1 MKLSKKELWKNFRI
15 EFPHR
20 FRLRMMQLFNPWNRS
35 YLTESYLFRWLTR
48 IFSGRERLIKL
59 LHFRIL
65 ITLFLRD
72 LRSFGVNQTIKVVI
86 LLTVP
91 VFMYRVNFHLNEK
104 KHMVF
109 IAPNFTKNLLMV
121 PHLFVSLSKYDTN
134 LLNNKNGI
142 ISENQGPKSWE
153 TSSKS
158 EDSPISW
165 NLFQIFSNTLSIYE
179 SYMRTVAT
187 KKSHQSFELWKRPQD
202 DHPFQHFMKLERMR
216 KVDFWKTRTY
226 LLKYPSSI
234 CVSSLD
240 PGWTIFRKNRADLN
254 HLNCIR
260 FMNRSSPW
268 NISSSVCDKN
278 KEQWKRMVLE
288 IIDQFSLSM
297 TKSHRVDD
305 NQIALD
311 IDYYMINPFYE
322 LNESRLLNQIFNRRG
337 KLKDQFLLSL
347 LNIIDKDNIVVD
359 EIRKEKDRAESL
371 AQLRFHQYKM
381 KVYGHFS
388 KAKYAF
394 TFQKVFKKYN
404 VIENEFILYLRFY
417 LRSGR
422 NLLWTLLNIIDKDN
436 IVVDELR
443 MKKYRAELIL
453 ERAESLAQLILNS
466 KEKTL
471 SNWIKKESLNNV
483 MENAINQHS
492 STWRKVHKKW
502 VDRSIL
508 RIGKY
513 INRNFIVY
521 NWSIQTEYLKN
532 GFKQFVSSSSFSH
545 NYVKLKNRLFDT
557 NEYRVLVP
565 RDIHLALKGFIEFF
579 LFKNLFI
586 DFDFFDK
593 KLLISIHF
601 PNLLSNWW
609 SKFRSKF
616 NINYIV
622 GHKSVIIDFFMKDEE
637 SYDTPEKLKWR
648 ALALEGYES
657 LFDEL
662 IKLAINLNEWFGPLF
677 NKLLKLI
684 QSIVVRIVDESQR
697 LDIIDEGT
705 ISQSVLNEIPINQSI
720 WSLFDNQKDGMECF
734 DNTDLWARL
743 NDRNWLNPLKQSSSS
758 SLRAS
763 FEKANTIEFFDYLHH
778 PRLNYNKRLSPYME
792 KIHIKNNNLTYRQL
806 FYLFP
811 IHNNLFPLPID
822 GINPVFLK
830 KEIIPLIRS
839 QVANILL
846 AKYLGDRTLI
856 YDSYKS
862 LNLLTQLNYFVH
874 DKRAISSIEEIST
887 IPFTREQQ
895 IVVDFEKNSCPP
907 FLNSSYS
914 KENNVSWYNS
924 DSGQDIDLIKS
935 QSYAE
940 DLRFIFE
947 TLFMKMNNIEINR
960 KFVKDSTSIE
970 SSKDTIEKKAIYL
983 TSPWWKCLED
993 VLLDTFMEIKKS
1005 TLLNKDKE
1013 ILSRVFQFQINSSK
1027 WEFFE
1032 TYRLCILTSAWWKYF
1047 EDIFFYPLLQILIT
1061 SRDQFASILDLIQ
1074 YKNEFL
1080 IHILDIFNILWAL
1093 PHKLLAILEWKLKKN
1108 LEKFF
1113 NYVFNYVSYY
1123 FFKFSSNVS
1132 YYVSKIYSYVS
1143 HYYYKYIHKYTSPY
1157 VSRIYNY
1164 CSRSKRWRNWYFSL
1178 LSLVRFFKGEKEDQK
1193 QELEMSE
1200 IEIRDLGRKIPF
1212 TLFDQITLIPPH
1224 PSRKLTFKEMK
1235 MKERFK
1241 MMERFITDVKNGL
1254 IKNEK
1259 SLVLSV
1265 FSLTIWYF
1273 LFCLFLFPVH
1283 ILNVTKDF
1291 SFWKDRVDDPEAF
1304 EELYG
1309 KFQTLQE
1316 PMPEIILGW
1325 FIDYE
1330 DLRIPIK
1337 GIYNYFIR
1345 KWSYTLELKWKTSI
1359 FPIYTEVLN
1368 CSKIDQNT
1376 SRKLAHFLI
1385 KEKSLSQLELKL
1397 LTNPKDFTF
1406 KWISPVTTDPNMP
1419 IAGYINE
1426 QPGLNYL
1433 RYLAE
1438 ICQEGLINSTNKF
1451 DQFGSAERSVF
1462 LAFYNKITSSQK
1474 YRWDNLSSSRL
1485 KPFSL
1490 DLGRSSSY
1498 FSKRIL
1504 LIGPMETGRSYL
1516 VKSLATDSYIPLIK
1530 ISLRY
1535 FLPQR
1540 NDWKY
1545 ELYEEAEDPM
1555 LYVPSIFEDTVENKL
1570 ERKDIDD
1577 VRILRKHLVFKR
1589 IQQFILAL
1597 ELAKAMSPCVI
1608 WIPNIHELYFESY
1621 FLGILVERL
1630 FKENFPGIVIAST
1643 HLPKKVDP
1651 ATIGSDGLDRTI
1663 HIRMLPFSQR
1673 QREFA
1678 ILCRSKGVDLEKEL
1692 SCLDEFGFRTKGFD
1706 ARDLAALTNE
1716 VFLISLQ
1723 EERSVIDT
1731 NTFRLAFNRNTR
1743 GLAGFD
1749 VQEYERLPY
1758 KVGKAFIQHTF
1769 RSMDPLFADQ
1779 DFWSKRSFYLSHWYL
1794 EPSIAGASIKEL
1806 TIFCHILGCLAGS
1819 AAQDS
1824 WFISERNRENWRPI
1838 DKFIKNDFALA
1849 SSLLESFLIEFSLG
1863 ISRSKSKF
1871 DQSIILTFAGQDIVT
1886 NHFNMMQKGISY
1898 YVNKKILKK
1907 ENKFFRD
1914 HEDQDDSKFL
1924 NHIVWAPR
1932 TWRLSFL
1939 RSNQFDS
1946 ITRSNQFV
1954 ELLQDY
1960 EDFSDF
1966 KSMEK
1971 KIDSP
1976 YGRPDQ
1982 KDRILQKW
1990 SSEMKAMLKERRIIL
2005 GEEAFD
2011 IDYLMQYQ
2019 SSNQSIFFLERFIW
2033 NPTSFLFQEKRINLC
2048 PRRELFINEE
2058 MLKRIYIT
2066 YIPKRRE
2073 VAKNPFKHRR
2083 VFGVY
2088 NENRILKMKKWKL
2101 QDIIPGDHMVSFQ
2114 RIQAYVTEW
2123 RHISPYNP
2131 SSTYSRWLVE
2141 FSPMFDRLEFSVD
2154 RQRGNNRCLSES
2166 FIHNFLFESY
2176 QYLVNMFLSNKIL
2189 LNKMTK
2195 TLLKNKILYPN
2206 EIVHLIAE
2214 ERNRNKRD

>member
-1 MKLSKKELWKNFRI
+1 MKLGKKELWNIFRI
-15 EFPHR
+15 EFRQR
-20 FRLRMMQLFNPWNRS
+20 FRLQMMQLFNPWNRS

-59 LHFRIL
+59 FHFRVL

-91 VFMYRVNFHLNEK
+91 VFIYRVNFYSNEK

-134 LLNNKNGI
+134 ILNNKNGI
-142 ISENQGPKSWE
+142 ISENQGQKSWE

-158 EDSPISW
+158 EDSSISW

-179 SYMRTVAT
+179 SYMGTVAT
-187 KKSHQSFELWKRPQD
+187 KKSLQRFKLLKRPQD

-240 PGWTIFRKNRADLN
+240 PGWTIFRKNKADLN
-254 HLNCIR
+254 HLNCIQ

-278 KEQWKRMVLE
+278 KEQWKKMVLE
-288 IIDQFSLSM
+288 ITDQFSLSM
-297 TKSHRVDD
+297 TKPRQVDD
-305 NQIALD
+305 NKIALD
-311 IDYYMINPFYE
+311 IDYYMTNPFYE

-337 KLKDQFLLSL
+337 KLKDHFLLIL

-359 EIRKEKDRAESL
+359 EIRK
-371 AQLRFHQYKM
+371 
-381 KVYGHFS
+381 
-388 KAKYAF
+388 
-394 TFQKVFKKYN
+394 
-404 VIENEFILYLRFY
+404 
-417 LRSGR
+417 
-422 NLLWTLLNIIDKDN
+422 
-436 IVVDELR
+436 
-443 MKKYRAELIL
+443 KKYRAELIL

-471 SNWIKKESLNNV
+471 SNWIKNESLNNV
-483 MENAINQHS
+483 MQNAINKHS
-492 STWRKVHKKW
+492 STWIKVHKKW

-513 INRNFIVY
+513 INHNFIVY

-545 NYVKLKNRLFDT
+545 NYVKFKNRVVDP

-565 RDIHLALKGFIEFF
+565 IDIHLALKGFLEFF
-579 LFKNLFI
+579 FYKNLFI
-586 DFDFFDK
+586 DFFDE
-593 KLLISIHF
+593 KLSISIHF
-601 PNLLSNWW
+601 PSLLSNWW
-609 SKFRSKF
+609 PKFRSKF
-616 NINYIV
+616 NINYIL
-622 GHKSVIIDFFMKDEE
+622 GHKSVIIDFLMGDEDR
-637 SYDTPEKLKWR
+637 YDTPQKLKLK
-648 ALALEGYES
+648 ALVLEGYES
-657 LFDEL
+657 LFDEF
-662 IKLAINLNEWFGPLF
+662 IKLAINLNNWFGPLF

-684 QSIVVRIVDESQR
+684 QSMVVRIVDESQR
-697 LDIIDEGT
+697 WDIIDEET
-705 ISQSVLNEIPINQSI
+705 ISHSVLNEIPINQSI
-720 WSLFDNQKDGMECF
+720 WSLFDNQKDGMECV

-743 NDRNWLNPLKQSSSS
+743 NDQNWLNPLKQSSSS

-763 FEKANTIEFFDYLHH
+763 FDKANTIEFFDYLHH
-778 PRLNYNKRLSPYME
+778 PRLNYNKRLSPYMK
-792 KIHIKNNNLTYRQL
+792 KIHIKNNNLTYGQL
-806 FYLFP
+806 CYLFP

-830 KEIIPLIRS
+830 KEIIQLIRS

-846 AKYLGDRTLI
+846 AKYLDDRTLI

-874 DKRAISSIEEIST
+874 DKRAISSIEEISAT
-887 IPFTREQQ
+887 PFTREQQ
-895 IVVDFEKNSCPP
+895 IVDFEKDSCPP

-914 KENNVSWYNS
+914 KENNVYWHNS
-924 DSGQDIDLIKS
+924 DSGKDIDLIKS

-960 KFVKDSTSIE
+960 KFVKDYTSIE
-970 SSKDTIEKKAIYL
+970 SSKNTIEKKAIYL

-1013 ILSRVFQFQINSSK
+1013 ILSRVFQFKINSSK

-1032 TYRLCILTSAWWKYF
+1032 TYRLCFFTSAWWKYL

-1093 PHKLLAILEWKLKKN
+1093 PHKLLAILEWKVKKN
-1108 LEKFF
+1108 LETFY

-1123 FFKFSSNVS
+1123 FFKFSSSVS
-1132 YYVSKIYSYVS
+1132 YYVSKIYSSVS
-1143 HYYYKYIHKYTSPY
+1143 YYFYKYIHKYTSPY
-1157 VSRIYNY
+1157 VSKIYNY
-1164 CSRSKRWRNWYFSL
+1164 FYRSKRWRNWYFSFL
-1178 LSLVRFFKGEKEDQK
+1178 ALAELFKGEKENQK

-1200 IEIRDLGRKIPF
+1200 IEIRDLGRKISF
-1212 TLFDQITLIPPH
+1212 TLFDQITFIPPH
-1224 PSRKLTFKEMK
+1224 SSRELTFKEMK

-1241 MMERFITDVKNGL
+1241 MMERFITGVKNGL

-1273 LFCLFLFPVH
+1273 LVWLFLFPLDA
-1283 ILNVTKDF
+1283 LNVTKYF
-1291 SFWKDRVDDPEAF
+1291 FFWKDRVDDSEDF

-1309 KFQTLQE
+1309 KFRTLQE

-1330 DLRIPIK
+1330 DFRMPIK

-1345 KWSYTLELKWKTSI
+1345 KWSYTLELKWKTLA
-1359 FPIYTEVLN
+1359 FPIYTEMLDHP
-1368 CSKIDQNT
+1368 KIDQNT
-1376 SRKLAHFLI
+1376 SRELAHFLI

-1406 KWISPVTTDPNMP
+1406 KGISPVTTDPNMP
-1419 IAGYINE
+1419 IAEYINE

-1433 RYLAE
+1433 RYLSE
-1438 ICQEGLINSTNKF
+1438 ICQEGLINHTNKF

-1516 VKSLATDSYIPLIK
+1516 VKSLAADSYIPLIK

-1545 ELYEEAEDPM
+1545 EFHEEAEDPM

-1577 VRILRKHLVFKR
+1577 VRVLRKHLLFKR

-1608 WIPNIHELYFESY
+1608 WIPNIHELFFESY

-1651 ATIGSDGLDRTI
+1651 APIGSDGLDRTI

-1678 ILCRSKGVDLEKEL
+1678 ILCRSKGVYLEKEL

-1723 EERSVIDT
+1723 QKRSVIDT

-1758 KVGKAFIQHTF
+1758 KVGKAFIQHTL
-1769 RSMDPLFADQ
+1769 RSMDPLFAHQ

-1806 TIFCHILGCLAGS
+1806 TIFCHILSCLAGS

-1824 WFISERNRENWRPI
+1824 WFISERNRENWLPI

-1871 DQSIILTFAGQDIVT
+1871 DKSIILTFAGQDIVT

-1907 ENKFFRD
+1907 ENKFFRA
-1914 HEDQDDSKFL
+1914 HEDQDEEKLL

-1990 SSEMKAMLKERRIIL
+1990 NSEMKAMLKERRIIL

-2019 SSNQSIFFLERFIW
+2019 SSNQSIFFLERFLW

-2066 YIPKRRE
+2066 YIPRRRE
-2073 VAKNPFKHRR
+2073 VAKNPFRHKR

-2088 NENRILKMKKWKL
+2088 SENRIMKMKKWKL
-2101 QDIIPGDHMVSFQ
+2101 QDIIPGNHMVSFQ
-2114 RIQAYVTEW
+2114 RIQAYVSEW

-2141 FSPMFDRLEFSVD
+2141 FSPMFDRFEFSVD

-2166 FIHNFLFESY
+2166 FIHNFLSESY
-2176 QYLVNMFLSNKIL
+2176 QYLVNIFLSNKIL

-2195 TLLKNKILYPN
+2195 TLLKKKILFPN